1 MLLARRNEGL
11 ETVLRGF
18 VEDMRAKDG
27 KKSTNC
33 SKRERQAVYL
43 KERV

>member
-1 MLLARRNEGL
+1 MRAWRL
-11 ETVLRGF
+11 VLRGF

-27 KKSTNC
+27 KKSTTVVKGKAGGNI
-33 SKRERQAVYL
+33 L

>member
-18 VEDMRAKDG
+18 VEEMRAKDG
-27 KKSTNC
+27 KKSTTGA
-33 SKRERQAVYL
+33 KGKGRR
-43 KERV
+43 